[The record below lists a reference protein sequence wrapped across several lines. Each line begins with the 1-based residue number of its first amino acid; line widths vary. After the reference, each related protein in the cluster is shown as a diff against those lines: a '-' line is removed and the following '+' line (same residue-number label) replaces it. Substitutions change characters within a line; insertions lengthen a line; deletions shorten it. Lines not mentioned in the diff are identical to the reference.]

1 MYIYICIYMYLH
13 THTHTH
19 TLEKEKYT
27 ISMHHRMVHKNTS
40 TSASDPQLNEHKIE
54 YAHDIHEIALV

>member
-1 MYIYICIYMYLH
+1 MYLH

-40 TSASDPQLNEHKIE
+40 TSASDLQLNEHKIE